1 MPISFL
7 ILTYN
12 SSSYIYPLLDSLS
25 EKIDSKLKKG
35 DFEIVIVDNDSSDD
49 TIQKISKYLSE
60 KKEWEGHVQFE
71 KSKENLGY
79 ASGINLAAKK
89 ANGEILVIINPDSQ
103 LLESD
108 FEALIDRFQTDN
120 KLGVVGLRL
129 VDSKGQDEKTA
140 GKFYNAVTFF
150 LFAIGLE
157 NIFSLRFA
165 PKKTTTVDYVSG
177 GFVAIRGEVFKQ
189 LNGYDADYFMYVED
203 MDLCFRAKEL
213 GFKTIYMPCAVIRHQ
228 GQGSSNREF
237 AIVNIYKG
245 IQIFNSKH
253 SSFFMQQYV
262 KNLLSLKAALIIFIA
277 SAFGR
282 RTLVETYQKALKNIS

>member
-1 MPISFL
+1 
-7 ILTYN
+7 
-12 SSSYIYPLLDSLS
+12 
-25 EKIDSKLKKG
+25 
-35 DFEIVIVDNDSSDD
+35 
-49 TIQKISKYLSE
+49 
-60 KKEWEGHVQFE
+60 
-71 KSKENLGY
+71 
-79 ASGINLAAKK
+79 
-89 ANGEILVIINPDSQ
+89 
-103 LLESD
+103 
-108 FEALIDRFQTDN
+108 
-120 KLGVVGLRL
+120 
-129 VDSKGQDEKTA
+129 
-140 GKFYNAVTFF
+140 
-150 LFAIGLE
+150 
-157 NIFSLRFA
+157 
-165 PKKTTTVDYVSG
+165 VSG

-277 SAFGR
+277 SVFGR